1 MAQPQQNITLS
12 APGFMGLNL
21 EDAPIDMDQRYALQ
35 ADNAVIDQ
43 FGRLGAR
50 KGFEPFLAAMPDSN
64 AVVHSLGRVVDGGV
78 VRFLAAVE
86 TTGGNFIWELNDVT
100 RNATAT
106 QLSLPAGFTLPTAEV
121 QIIDFGN
128 YGIIL

>member
-21 EDAPIDMDQRYALQ
+21 EDAPIDIDQRYALQ

-100 RNATAT
+100 SNATAT
-106 QLSLPAGFTLPTAEV
+106 QLSLPAGFTLPTA
-121 QIIDFGN
+121 
-128 YGIIL
+128 